1 MVSWKGGLVLL
12 AVLGALGAYVLATR
26 PGPAKSS
33 PSSLVPCDVVQAVY
47 FKVQGPDRT
56 VELQRDTITSPWL
69 LTQPGPSQADP
80 DRVTTLVNALDVL
93 RVQNTIANPGAAA
106 TYGLD
111 KPREVVT
118 CRVKAGSS
126 YNLSVGSPS
135 FDGSGYYA
143 RKGGDNRVYVI
154 SSVEVQLFDQALAQ
168 PPVKPTPS
176 S

>member
-47 FKVQGPDRT
+47 FQVQGPDRT

-69 LTQPGPSQADP
+69 VTQPAPSRPDP
-80 DRVTTLVNALDVL
+80 ARVPPLVHALDVL
-93 RVQNTIANPGAAA
+93 KVQNTIANPGAAA
-106 TYGLD
+106 AYGLD